1 MCELPCIQVNTDYG
15 SQLFLSRRQ
24 LHVVI
29 WCLDLLIIRQPNGF
43 AKPVLLFQESLWFTL
58 ILFEEETLNMTD
70 PTFLKIAFGKQLFN
84 AISKF
89 F

>member
-1 MCELPCIQVNTDYG
+1 M
-15 SQLFLSRRQ
+15 
-24 LHVVI
+24 VI
-29 WCLDLLIIRQPNGF
+29 WCLDLLIIRQPNWF

-70 PTFLKIAFGKQLFN
+70 PTFLRIVFGKQLFN
-84 AISKF
+84 AISNF